1 MRILPAGATAGSFPP
16 LVTGFRTPGGNA
28 KTEITDATK
37 PRVLVDRRSLI
48 GPWLPG
54 GTFPCRAGSCR
65 EVSCAGSEVDAGAHQ
80 GPLQKNPVK
89 LRLPRILITRRVRL
103 YADPAGDV
111 ALVV

>member
-1 MRILPAGATAGSFPP
+1 MLNRRFKKGRKAPSL
-16 LVTGFRTPGGNA
+16 PGGFPVN
-28 KTEITDATK
+28 E
-37 PRVLVDRRSLI
+37 RSLI

-65 EVSCAGSEVDAGAHQ
+65 EVSCAGSEVDEVSCAGSEVDAGAHQ